1 MTVGGNTSGNVTI
14 VSINGLVFFDL
25 NAKKYAKGVPIKAR
39 KKQVIIANFNVI
51 KIAMMSELKW

>member
-1 MTVGGNTSGNVTI
+1 MGGSTSGNVTI

-51 KIAMMSELKW
+51 KIEIKSEFKW